1 MVFIA
6 TVVVS
11 LAWVYRTSKNLVALG
26 ADGQRFSPQWAVIC
40 WFIPIIS
47 LFRPYQVVREVWNA
61 SAPDLQPGDRS
72 WQEAGG
78 TPFIKWWWAL
88 WLFSGWIGNLGLRR
102 LFSSETAEELLAAD
116 TVSIVVDAMYLITAV
131 LFFLLVERLT
141 NRQDERHRL
150 MTDPLG

>member
-1 MVFIA
+1 MMTVVVMGSTMLEIGLLQRVLDGVPVTDEELISNDDRQLLLGALDFMVFIA

-26 ADGQRFSPQWAVIC
+26 ADGQRFSPRWAVIC

-78 TPFIKWWWAL
+78 TPFIKWW
-88 WLFSGWIGNLGLRR
+88 
-102 LFSSETAEELLAAD
+102 
-116 TVSIVVDAMYLITAV
+116 
-131 LFFLLVERLT
+131 
-141 NRQDERHRL
+141 
-150 MTDPLG
+150 